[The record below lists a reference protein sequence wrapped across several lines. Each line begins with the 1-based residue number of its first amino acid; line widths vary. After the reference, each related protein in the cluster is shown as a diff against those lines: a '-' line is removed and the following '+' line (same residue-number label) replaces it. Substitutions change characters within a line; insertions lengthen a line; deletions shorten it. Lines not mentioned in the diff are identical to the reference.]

1 MVKRDNEKINE
12 LQVRV
17 LFLSGIVEA
26 QRLELSKLKNNREIV
41 YSHYIPDNMLKRLR
55 ILCHPDRNNH
65 SKMATIA
72 SQWLNDQ

>member
-41 YSHYIPDNMLKRLR
+41 YSPYIPDDVLRRIKAVCNRVGTCKTVDRLLEW
-55 ILCHPDRNNH
+55 IDN
-65 SKMATIA
+65 
-72 SQWLNDQ
+72 Q